1 MVCESTPCALD
12 FGGDGNIL
20 KAHLIPPKS
29 HSTLSAGSMHNSWI
43 LLTSV
48 LLPGLQTHSLTKRQ
62 EEGNGQQP
70 EAREVA
76 PGIYSYTTGGAYI
89 SMFIVEDE
97 VRNNHSLFLA
107 S

>member
-1 MVCESTPCALD
+1 MQSSC
-12 FGGDGNIL
+12 IL
-20 KAHLIPPKS
+20 LIS
-29 HSTLSAGSMHNSWI
+29 
-43 LLTSV
+43 LTSV
-48 LLPGLQTHSLTKRQ
+48 LLPGLRGHSLTKRQ

-97 VRNNHSLFLA
+97 VRNLLPTLWRDDTDFRV
-107 S
+107 

>member
-1 MVCESTPCALD
+1 MAVTVTS
-12 FGGDGNIL
+12 L
-20 KAHLIPPKS
+20 KARLIPPKS
-29 HSTLSAGSMHNSWI
+29 HLTLSAGSMRSSWI
-43 LLTSV
+43 LLISLTSV
-48 LLPGLQTHSLTKRQ
+48 LLPGLQAHSLTKRQ

-97 VRNNHSLFLA
+97 VRNTQSFLPHERQ
-107 S
+107 

>member
-1 MVCESTPCALD
+1 MQS
-12 FGGDGNIL
+12 
-20 KAHLIPPKS
+20 
-29 HSTLSAGSMHNSWI
+29 SMI
-43 LLTSV
+43 LLASV
-48 LLPGLQTHSLTKRQ
+48 LLPGLQGHSLTKRQ

-97 VRNNHSLFLA
+97 VRTLESNSF
-107 S
+107 STS

>member
-1 MVCESTPCALD
+1 MTPGA
-12 FGGDGNIL
+12 
-20 KAHLIPPKS
+20 A
-29 HSTLSAGSMHNSWI
+29 SMQSSMI
-43 LLTSV
+43 LLLTLASV
-48 LLPGLQTHSLTKRQ
+48 LLPGLHGHSLTKRQ

-97 VRNNHSLFLA
+97 VIHSIY
-107 S
+107 SGIS

>member
-1 MVCESTPCALD
+1 MAATVKTAVSV
-12 FGGDGNIL
+12 
-20 KAHLIPPKS
+20 
-29 HSTLSAGSMHNSWI
+29 I
-43 LLTSV
+43 LLS
-48 LLPGLQTHSLTKRQ
+48 LLPGTLGHGIVKRQ

-97 VRNNHSLFLA
+97 VRNTHSFLPHERQ
-107 S
+107 

>member
-1 MVCESTPCALD
+1 MHTSW
-12 FGGDGNIL
+12 
-20 KAHLIPPKS
+20 
-29 HSTLSAGSMHNSWI
+29 TL
-43 LLTSV
+43 LTTLTSV
-48 LLPGLQTHSLTKRQ
+48 LLPGLQGHSLTKRQ

-97 VRNNHSLFLA
+97 VRNPSSLSFTSHDSSLIGCNGY
-107 S
+107 